1 MIDLAALA
9 LACAPHVDL
18 NTLTAVVN
26 HESSAHP
33 YAIGVNGSKPRSIYP
48 ASYEEAVATA
58 QALQNDGVDFDAG
71 LGSINVRNWSWL
83 DLDIETV
90 FDPCA
95 NLQAV
100 QTVLA
105 DCYQRAAKKYAPGDP
120 ALVAALS
127 CYNTGTFTRGVSN
140 GYVRKLLAGTDAPK
154 PVKVPAIGGLVKGSK
169 AASAVASDETG
180 RDHTAKQP
188 ADIEAQAQDVFADPV
203 PDAMMT
209 PHTLPSTPHAADR
222 DPQ

>member
-18 NTLTAVVN
+18 NTLKAVVK

-33 YAIGVNGSKPRSIYP
+33 YAIGVNGSTPRSIYP
-48 ASYEEAVATA
+48 RSREEAVATA
-58 QALQNDGVDFDAG
+58 QALRNDGIDFDAG

-83 DLDIETV
+83 GLDIETV
-90 FDPCA
+90 FDPCS

-127 CYNTGTFTRGVSN
+127 CYNTGTFTRGVTN
-140 GYVRKLLAGTDAPK
+140 GYVRKLLARTEATK
-154 PVKVPAIGGLVKGSK
+154 PVKIPAIRKQGADHSQSGLAPGSK
-169 AASAVASDETG
+169 TAEDGSAE
-180 RDHTAKQP
+180 QP
-188 ADIEAQAQDVFADPV
+188 ADAEAATDVFANPA
-203 PDAMMT
+203 PDAMAPRQDHAPAT
-209 PHTLPSTPHAADR
+209 GAAD
-222 DPQ
+222 PHQQ